1 MPKKATGIGS
11 KTYKPG
17 KEKYFWSYLSAM
29 ADLKI
34 SRRTLQR
41 WLDDLNIDSLE
52 FEDHLKVFL
61 TLPQVKLLREYSK
74 FMDTRNHS
82 LIERFRE
89 YNSSGNTRRMAQ
101 LKRELK
107 EYLTE

>member
-1 MPKKATGIGS
+1 MIEYRFERHEGFPRREYRTAT
-11 KTYKPG
+11 
-17 KEKYFWSYLSAM
+17 WW
-29 ADLKI
+29 
-34 SRRTLQR
+34 RTLQR
-41 WLDDLNIDSLE
+41 WLDDLNIESLE